1 VVSAVWEHRRVDGRP
16 SARTRTTA
24 QLAGD
29 TAETLVASRLTE
41 SGWTVLARNVHVG
54 RHELDLVAV
63 DPGPPQ
69 CLVVVEVRWRARRDF
84 GLPEET
90 FDHHKRG
97 HLRAAVGRLLADGL
111 PGGATIPRFPVRVDL
126 VVVEPDPSGE
136 GERVRV
142 RHHRDALAG

>member
-1 VVSAVWEHRRVDGRP
+1 MSARWHDPPVAGRP

-29 TAETLVASRLTE
+29 NAEALVGDRL
-41 SGWTVLARNVHVG
+41 SQAGWTVLARNVHVG

-63 DPGPPQ
+63 DPGPPPM
-69 CLVVVEVRWRARRDF
+69 LVVVEVRWRRRRDF

-90 FDHHKRG
+90 FDFRKRG
-97 HLRAAVGRLLADGL
+97 HLRVALGRMLEHGL
-111 PGGATIPRFPVRVDL
+111 PGGVALPRLPVRVDL
-126 VVVEPDPSGE
+126 VVVEPGQ
-136 GERVRV
+136 GRGAAIRL